1 MLLQLWE
8 GPSAFLD
15 WKEDNGSDGI
25 IEPFSSWDIFNEKVC
40 VCVHLCCYSWWHR
53 CEQAGLP
60 LSPPH
65 VTATTL
71 LQGSGELTAATAVSV
86 VWSWWKK
93 KKWKWRCA
101 SCDAVTLIGRAAVEL
116 MWHIWE
122 DGAEGGRE
130 LREVAKR
137 REGAVFDLPFNKPF
151 PSLSPCADCY
161 PPAPGWLSRI

>member
-1 MLLQLWE
+1 MLEKCSCNLGRNPVLWE
-8 GPSAFLD
+8 VCLKNSGQLFLF
-15 WKEDNGSDGI
+15 WKVDNGGAGI
-25 IEPFSSWDIFNEKVC
+25 IEPFSSWGILNGKVC
-40 VCVHLCCYSWWHR
+40 VRVHLCSYSWWHR
-53 CEQAGLP
+53 CEQAGLL

-71 LQGSGELTAATAVSV
+71 LQGSGGLTAATAVSV
-86 VWSWWKK
+86 VWSWWRK

-137 REGAVFDLPFNKPF
+137 GERRGSSV
-151 PSLSPCADCY
+151 
-161 PPAPGWLSRI
+161 WLAFQ